1 MMQEKIGKCHGCRR
15 LVRWDHGWGVLCNG
29 RGDVFCAACVRKRM
43 AAGTWDGDGTAER
56 GAKSLYLSSR
66 YAEDDAGD
74 IVDARTGRVAYRA

>member
-1 MMQEKIGKCHGCRR
+1 
-15 LVRWDHGWGVLCNG
+15 
-29 RGDVFCAACVRKRM
+29 M